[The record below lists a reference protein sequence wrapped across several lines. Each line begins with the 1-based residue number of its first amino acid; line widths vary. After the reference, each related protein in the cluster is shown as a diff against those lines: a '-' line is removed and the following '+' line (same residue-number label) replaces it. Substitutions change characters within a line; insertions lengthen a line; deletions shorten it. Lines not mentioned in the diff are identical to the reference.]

1 MARLLKLV
9 GIVVGALVLLVVVGA
24 AALYAWTGAEL
35 GRKVALPTHEFHA
48 PTDAASVA
56 RGEHV
61 VRALVKCGDCHGA
74 DLGGQVIID
83 DPAIGH
89 LESANLTRGRGGVL
103 ATYTDSDLERAIR
116 HGLAKDGRRLV
127 VMPSNEYQFI
137 SDEDLGTVIAYLR
150 SVPPVDREM
159 GSRTVGPLARALFAA
174 GKFPLFPG
182 TEVTHL
188 EAPVTSVPVDSTIAY
203 GKYIG
208 DIGCAGCHGKTYGGG
223 AIPGG
228 PPEWPKP
235 ANLTTE
241 GIGHY
246 SLADFEH
253 VLRSGTRPD
262 VSKLDPFMPIG
273 ATNLMTP
280 VEITAVYKY
289 LRSLPPK
296 PFGAR

>member
-1 MARLLKLV
+1 MARVLKLV
-9 GIVVGALVLLVVVGA
+9 GIVVGAVVLLAAVGA

-35 GRKVALPTHEFHA
+35 GKKVALPTHEFRA

-61 VRALVKCGDCHGA
+61 VRALVKCGECHGA
-74 DLGGQVIID
+74 DLGGQPVVD
-83 DPAIGH
+83 DPAIGRVV
-89 LESANLTRGRGGVL
+89 ATNITRGQGGVL
-103 ATYTDSDLERAIR
+103 ATYSDADLERAIR

-137 SDEDLGTVIAYLR
+137 SDEDLGAVIAYLR
-150 SVPPVDREM
+150 TVPPVDREV
-159 GSRTVGPLARALFAA
+159 GPQKVGPLARALFAA

-188 EAPVTSVPVDSTIAY
+188 QAPVPSVPVDSTVAY

-208 DIGCAGCHGKTYGGG
+208 DIGCSGCHGRTYGGG

-235 ANLTTE
+235 ANLTPE

-253 VLRSGTRPD
+253 ILRTGTRPD
-262 VSKLDPFMPIG
+262 GSKLDPFMPIG
-273 ATNLMTP
+273 ATSLMTP
-280 VEITAVYKY
+280 VEVTAVFRY
-289 LRSLPPK
+289 LQSLPPK
-296 PFGAR
+296 PFGTR